1 MTETKSKMFKPINKY
16 IVIKKVEA
24 ELRSGS
30 GLILSQED
38 ASNFR
43 YSKAEVVK
51 VGTNVDVIAE
61 GDMIYYDKSSGHT
74 MLIENEPYTI
84 ILERDVVVVL

>member
-1 MTETKSKMFKPINKY
+1 MFKPINKY
-16 IVIKKVEA
+16 IVVQKLEE
-24 ELRSGS
+24 ELKTES
-30 GLILSQED
+30 GLLLSQED

-43 YSKAEVVK
+43 YAKAEVVK

-61 GDMIYYDKSSGHT
+61 GDTIYYDKSSGHT

-84 ILERDVVVVL
+84 ILERDVVVVI